1 MELLTQ
7 TQVLKELNRYTAKTI
22 TKQAFYDRVKK
33 GQIPVHYKPNSKR
46 KFYKLREVAKVYNI
60 RLNDIE
66 KATPSDIKED
76 KSLYTPENIAELNRF
91 LEDADSPMVKVQII
105 DTFWAGK
112 IKETKYKEQVRELIK
127 KDEALYVMQV
137 AVSNFKTK
145 MYEIPH
151 LIKARFPDSSV
162 ELIDEL
168 HRMIDTAFDEFTKTK
183 L

>member
-1 MELLTQ
+1 VELLSQ
-7 TQVLKELNRYTAKTI
+7 AEILRELNKYSKKII

-33 GQIPVHYKPNSKR
+33 GQIKVYYKPSSKR
-46 KFYKLREVAKVYNI
+46 KFYKLNEVAKIYNI
-60 RLNDIE
+60 KIEDIE
-66 KATPSDIKED
+66 KATPQEVKADSSI
-76 KSLYTPENIAELNRF
+76 YTPENLAELNKF
-91 LEDADSPMVKVQII
+91 LEDADAPMVKVQII

-112 IKETKYKEQVRELIK
+112 IKETKYKEQIGELIK
-127 KDEALYVMQV
+127 KEEALYIMQV

-151 LIKARFPDSSV
+151 LLKARFPDSSV

-168 HRMIDTAFDEFTKTK
+168 HKMIDTAFDEFTKTK